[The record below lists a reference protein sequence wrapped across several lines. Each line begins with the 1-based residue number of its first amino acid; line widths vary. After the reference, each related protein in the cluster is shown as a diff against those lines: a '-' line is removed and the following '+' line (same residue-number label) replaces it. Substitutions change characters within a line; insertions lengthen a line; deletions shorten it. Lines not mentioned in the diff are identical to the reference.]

1 MKKIA
6 EVHPYGKPVMAVYYF
21 PEKQGNRY
29 GVYKEWTEYFDP
41 KEYGMIRSAKHK
53 RLVARYANLYSCMA
67 VMAEYIRNND
77 EEKRG
82 DE

>member
-21 PEKQGNRY
+21 PEKLGNRY

-41 KEYGMIRSAKHK
+41 KEYGMIRSVRHK
-53 RLVARYANLYSCMA
+53 NLVAQYGNLYSAM
-67 VMAEYIRNND
+67 MMMTEYIRLND

-82 DE
+82 DS